1 MPPRLPRA
9 NAVKIAAMSGH
20 GDWNESRT
28 KEDCK
33 ENCQNQEAGEEG
45 GPEKS
50 GGKEASPEASASHK
64 KSKQQRRTDHLEF
77 QAHRPSLARRL
88 RRHGRRHVGPDRARR
103 PPHPLARA
111 RKRAEEFHPRPLLRS
126 AQAQPGAPTL
136 PPP

>member
-1 MPPRLPRA
+1 MPPRVASA
-9 NAVKIAAMSGH
+9 NALKLVAMSGH

-28 KEDCK
+28 QEDCK

-88 RRHGRRHVGPDRARR
+88 PLNGPRHVDPDPARR
-103 PPHPLARA
+103 PPHPL
-111 RKRAEEFHPRPLLRS
+111 PRP
-126 AQAQPGAPTL
+126 PT
-136 PPP
+136 PP